1 MLGILLIV
9 SGLLLNFSVPL
20 IVLYFLIN
28 RTISPPVIMGFL
40 MMIPV
45 MLGLAVVL
53 ISVGVNFV
61 L

>member
-9 SGLLLNFSVPL
+9 SGILLNFAVPL

-40 MMIPV
+40 MMIPA

-53 ISVGVNFV
+53 ISAGVNFV

>member
-28 RTISPPVIMGFL
+28 RIISPPVIMGVV
-40 MMIPV
+40 MMIPA

-53 ISVGVNFV
+53 ISAGVN
-61 L
+61 LIL